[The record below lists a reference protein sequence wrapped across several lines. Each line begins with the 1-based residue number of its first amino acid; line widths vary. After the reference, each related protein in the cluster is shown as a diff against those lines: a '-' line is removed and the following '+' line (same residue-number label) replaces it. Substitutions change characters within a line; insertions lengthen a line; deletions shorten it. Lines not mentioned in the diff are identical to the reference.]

1 MYSISFLLNYRAS
14 GPLNTGAN
22 FFFEI
27 KIMNEGQNKEIA
39 VGVSGR
45 SCDLGKIHPLHIE
58 LSLIVYTPLEIV
70 SNFVN

>member
-1 MYSISFLLNYRAS
+1 MKFQFFLLNYRAS

-45 SCDLGKIHPLHIE
+45 SCDLGKIHPLHTE
-58 LSLIVYTPLEIV
+58 LSLIVSPTVLY
-70 SNFVN
+70 